1 VQEAV
6 SGDRKLAFDYTKADG
21 QTAPRIVEPLGVV
34 AKGITWYLVA
44 RGANGIRTYR
54 VSRMAA
60 VTVLAGKFERPAQF
74 DLAAYWKQSTAQLDE
89 KRGSFEVDLC
99 VEAGAAR
106 RLSEW
111 GVASSMKFDSSG
123 RIIAP
128 PLKPTAPADQVP
140 AIDQLPEGWVRLTAS
155 FDSEE
160 IAQFTILG
168 FGARARVVLPEDF
181 RRRVLAE
188 ARELIRAG

>member
-1 VQEAV
+1 
-6 SGDRKLAFDYTKADG
+6 
-21 QTAPRIVEPLGVV
+21 
-34 AKGITWYLVA
+34 
-44 RGANGIRTYR
+44 
-54 VSRMAA
+54 
-60 VTVLAGKFERPAQF
+60 
-74 DLAAYWKQSTAQLDE
+74 
-89 KRGSFEVDLC
+89 
-99 VEAGAAR
+99 
-106 RLSEW
+106 
-111 GVASSMKFDSSG
+111 MKFDSSG

-128 PLKPTAPADQVP
+128 PLKPTVPADQVP